1 MTKYNYIRVD
11 EFKQT
16 GPHSLLLKFNDGSS
30 REIDFLPALKLFR
43 GNFFKPLLAPGY
55 FKQVRLNTECGV
67 IEWPNE
73 ADFSTESLR
82 DWPQFMAWL
91 KNDYPREAAAAQ
103 ADVAALSVAP
113 VPA

>member
-1 MTKYNYIRVD
+1 MTKYNYIRVA

-43 GNFFKPLLAPGY
+43 GHFFKPLLDPAY
-55 FKQVRLNTECGV
+55 FKQVKLNTECGI
-67 IEWPNE
+67 IEWPNG

-82 DWPQFMAWL
+82 DWSQFMEWL
-91 KNDYPREAAAAQ
+91 RNDYPREAAAAQ
-103 ADVAALSVAP
+103 ANVAASTAAP